1 MAQAILDF
9 PAQPADEAV
18 AFELGRD
25 FARHALAPPPEH
37 LAAGSPLHHGWVA
50 GRASFGAR
58 TLAPT
63 PHVRQ
68 WLQLRLSAWRCGR
81 AFEGMLVTPNYLRQI
96 DVAWC
101 PITRRA
107 LTRQA
112 GGVSDAS
119 VARVRDDAG
128 YAAGNLAV
136 ISSQASAAKDG
147 CSFDGALAMMR
158 LAEACPAPAA
168 GDAVR
173 PELGGLGAAD
183 WARVAVLCSF
193 VTALPH
199 EQAAGLPLL
208 LLPPN
213 RLRMFNPVQALQAL
227 LTRQFGLRGSE
238 RSIGSHRGIAS
249 RQGAAAR
256 LPSLRER
263 AAAARARARPPPR
276 RAGDA
281 LGTGRCLA
289 RSAGA
294 ALLVATRAPVDRGAG
309 RTDRAACQR
318 AQLGWATGTAS
329 HARSG
334 DRGMGTGA
342 PRLPDGAGRT
352 PRISGASAAAS
363 ILPAA
368 VGSAQRTDSTRP
380 LRLSAS
386 RAAPPSAA
394 PLGSVRRARRRAEGR
409 TRGPHLP
416 GGIGRAM
423 F

>member
-1 MAQAILDF
+1 MPGIVPGANLEFAMAQAILDF

-25 FARHALAPPPEH
+25 FARHALAPPAEH

-68 WLQLRLSAWRCGR
+68 WLQLRLSAWQCGR

-227 LTRQFGLRGSE
+227 LTRQFGLEGLS
-238 RSIGSHRGIAS
+238 
-249 RQGAAAR
+249 AR
-256 LPSLRER
+256 LARIEALLPGRAPQRDFRLFVNALLPRVLERGRHPDAQAMRWALEDAWRDPLALRCWSRLAHQLTAAQAERIVLRANVPSLD
-263 AAAARARARPPPR
+263 
-276 RAGDA
+276 G
-281 LGTGRCLA
+281 
-289 RSAGA
+289 
-294 ALLVATRAPVDRGAG
+294 
-309 RTDRAACQR
+309 QR
-318 AQLGWATGTAS
+318 AQPLTPDQATEGWELERHGYRMEPVERRESLAP
-329 HARSG
+329 ARRHQSC
-334 DRGMGTGA
+334 
-342 PRLPDGAGRT
+342 P
-352 PRISGASAAAS
+352 
-363 ILPAA
+363 
-368 VGSAQRTDSTRP
+368 
-380 LRLSAS
+380 
-386 RAAPPSAA
+386 PPSVPRSA
-394 PLGSVRRARRRAEGR
+394 PIQLALCA
-409 TRGPHLP
+409 
-416 GGIGRAM
+416 
-423 F
+423 